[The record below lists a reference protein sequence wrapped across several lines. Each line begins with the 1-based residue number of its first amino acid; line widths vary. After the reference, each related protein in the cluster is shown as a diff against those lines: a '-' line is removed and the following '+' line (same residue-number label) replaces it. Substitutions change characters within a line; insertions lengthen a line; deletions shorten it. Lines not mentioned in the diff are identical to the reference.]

1 MKISHGFTLIEMAVV
16 LVIISLLIGGLLI
29 PLSEQ
34 LNQKRLEATQQSLE
48 QIKEALIGFAIID
61 GRLPCPASETPV
73 PGKEGVEDSSLC
85 NTEGDLPWAT
95 LALDTSHSSDA
106 WGTTFRYRIDERYTN
121 QPFPNPPNTSS
132 GLVVQDTQQ
141 PTPLSLVA
149 PKTDGTSRV
158 IAIIFSYGKDGQ
170 PNNENGTTD
179 NKYAQDVYV
188 ENKFDDRLIWL
199 PKSILINRLVA
210 AGKWPP

>member
-1 MKISHGFTLIEMAVV
+1 MKIYHGFTLIEMAVV
-16 LVIISLLIGGLLI
+16 LVIIGLLIGGLLI
-29 PLSEQ
+29 PFSEQ
-34 LNQKRLEATQQSLE
+34 LNQKRLEATQQRLE
-48 QIKEALIGFAIID
+48 EIKEALIGFAIID
-61 GRLPCPASETPV
+61 GRLPCPDTYND
-73 PGKEGVEDSSLC
+73 GIEDNPAAC

-95 LALDTSHSSDA
+95 LALDARSHSSDA
-106 WGTTFRYRIDERYTN
+106 WGTPFRYRIDKRYTT

-132 GLVVQDTQQ
+132 GLKVQDTQQ

-149 PKTDGTSRV
+149 PETNGTSRV

-170 PNNENGTTD
+170 PYDENGTTD

-188 ENKFDDRLIWL
+188 ENKFDDMLIWL

-210 AGKWPP
+210 AGKWPPNN